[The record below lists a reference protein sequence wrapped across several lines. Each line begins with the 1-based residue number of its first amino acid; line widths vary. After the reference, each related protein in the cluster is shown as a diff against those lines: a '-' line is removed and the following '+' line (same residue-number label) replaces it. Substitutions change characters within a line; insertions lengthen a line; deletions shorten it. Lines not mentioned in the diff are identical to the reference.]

1 MIYDISSRLDAEKEG
16 NIASEVTPDDRDALT
31 EAADAAK
38 DWMAD
43 ADDASVNQ
51 WREQLK
57 KL

>member
-31 EAADAAK
+31 EAVDGVK

-43 ADDASVNQ
+43 ADDASVD
-51 WREQLK
+51 
-57 KL
+57 

>member
-43 ADDASVNQ
+43 ADDASVD
-51 WREQLK
+51 
-57 KL
+57 

>member
-43 ADDASVNQ
+43 ADDDSVDQ
-51 WREQLK
+51 WREQMK